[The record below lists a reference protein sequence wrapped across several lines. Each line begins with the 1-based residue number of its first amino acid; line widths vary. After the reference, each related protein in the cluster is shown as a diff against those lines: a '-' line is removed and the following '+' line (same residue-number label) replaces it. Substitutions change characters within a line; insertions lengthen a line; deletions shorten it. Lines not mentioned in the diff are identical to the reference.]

1 MAKKSDQDLLI
12 GIIDL
17 CESIKSAVAGK
28 SLNEF
33 EQDDI
38 LSDAVAYRLA
48 AIGEECKELSEDVKS
63 QHDLPWKQIIGM
75 RNRLAHDYFG
85 SAPKVVYETAT
96 GDLEPLCEAC
106 RTSLAALSEKN

>member
-1 MAKKSDQDLLI
+1 MADKSDKDLLI

-28 SLNEF
+28 SLQQF

-38 LSDAVAYRLA
+38 LRDAVAYRLA
-48 AIGEECKELSEDVKS
+48 AIGEDCKGLSAAVKK

-85 SAPKVVYETAT
+85 SAPKVVFETAT
-96 GDLEPLCEAC
+96 GDLDPLCEAC
-106 RTSLAALSEKN
+106 RASLTALSGEK